1 MPTDLSDPRYWRVRA
16 EEVMS
21 VARNLVVDQE
31 RKEIL
36 RRIADDYE
44 LIAKITESRIR
55 AHPTSPAIAP

>member
-1 MPTDLSDPRYWRVRA
+1 
-16 EEVMS
+16 MS

-44 LIAKITESRIR
+44 LIAKITEGRLR
-55 AHPTSPAIAP
+55 AHPTSPATAP